1 MMVNDYMLDK
11 VLGNNTKIFVGTDD
25 KLPDYVTLTLF
36 SMGLFWTA
44 HEWEGAK
51 KKTLLKIC
59 HTDFTMMILGATV
72 SHLKKIQRYM
82 NHSTHP
88 LSSSGISIFTPEISK
103 FCSIKKYRYRQ
114 HFGTNY

>member
-51 KKTLLKIC
+51 KNPPQNL
-59 HTDFTMMILGATV
+59 
-72 SHLKKIQRYM
+72 SHKSY
-82 NHSTHP
+82 NDDP
-88 LSSSGISIFTPEISK
+88 
-103 FCSIKKYRYRQ
+103 
-114 HFGTNY
+114 